1 MTSQAEDARGRLPVG
16 KVLALAVVAYLATG
30 LYSVGTNEV
39 AIVRRF
45 GRALAR
51 PRGPG
56 LHFGLPY
63 GLDRVTKLR
72 PRETKRVGVAMT
84 LAERAIGRKVLPKQA
99 ECLTGDR
106 NLIVLTAVVQYGVK
120 DPRRYLFEATD
131 VGKLVADT
139 AAASLAAL
147 ISGMTVDDVL
157 TVKRSVI
164 QDEASRRAQA
174 TLDRYGLGV
183 RVVGISLEGLSPPE
197 EVAEAFRDVIAARGD
212 RERKIN
218 DAQGYAER
226 LLPRAKGEAQRI
238 LTDAVAYSQELL
250 ERATGEAERFTK
262 MQAQLGHHR
271 QLTARRLII
280 ETMEEV
286 LPRLKK
292 VVLDGERLDF
302 GLFETQE

>member
-106 NLIVLTAVVQYGVK
+106 NLIVLTAVVQFEVK

-131 VGKLVADT
+131 IGRLVADA

-147 ISGMTVDDVL
+147 VSGMTVDDVL

-262 MQAQLGHHR
+262 MQAQLGDHR

-286 LPRLKK
+286 LPRLRK

>member
-1 MTSQAEDARGRLPVG
+1 
-16 KVLALAVVAYLATG
+16 
-30 LYSVGTNEV
+30 
-39 AIVRRF
+39 
-45 GRALAR
+45 
-51 PRGPG
+51 
-56 LHFGLPY
+56 
-63 GLDRVTKLR
+63 
-72 PRETKRVGVAMT
+72 MT

-106 NLIVLTAVVQYGVK
+106 NLIVLTAVVQFEVR
-120 DPRRYLFEATD
+120 DPRRYLFGATD
-131 VGKLVADT
+131 IGGLVADA
-139 AAASLAAL
+139 AAASLTAL

-157 TVKRSVI
+157 TVKRPVI
-164 QDEASRRAQA
+164 QDEAVRRTQA
-174 TLDRYGLGV
+174 TLDRYGVGV
-183 RVVGISLEGLSPPE
+183 HVVGISLEGLTPPE
-197 EVAEAFRDVIAARGD
+197 EVADAFRDVIAARGD

-218 DAQGYAER
+218 EAQGYAER

-262 MQAQLGHHR
+262 MQAQLGDHR